1 MWNAL
6 VYSGTGWEGC
16 GVYFW
21 NNALSNGLSKSS
33 AEDHKG
39 CRNDVYRRT
48 KPRFYMCGDS

>member
-21 NNALSNGLSKSS
+21 NNALSKGLSKSF